1 MTKNIW
7 RRLAMMLLALVLVG
21 GCGCGDDDDDD
32 DTAAPT
38 DDDTDDDADDDT
50 DDDTADD
57 DTADDDDD
65 TNPPSVTTVMT
76 LDLEYRNSA
85 HFVMTRTGDNLTATL
100 TAGAGFGDE
109 WLPAGEM
116 QMGAG
121 RVMAFPESKFEI
133 HTVHFEGD
141 PVAGS
146 PCGDAPV
153 TYELT
158 LTGQTAARE
167 RIGAVVCYCG
177 RDTTARPAT
186 LLRIKTKFPED

>member
-1 MTKNIW
+1 MTTNIW
-7 RRLAMMLLALVLVG
+7 RRLALMLLALVFIG

-32 DTAAPT
+32 DSTTPA
-38 DDDTDDDADDDT
+38 DDDTTT

-57 DTADDDDD
+57 DATDDDTTDDDD

-76 LDLEYRNSA
+76 LDLEYRNTA
-85 HFVMTRTGDNLTATL
+85 HFVMTRTGDELTATL

-109 WLPAGEM
+109 WLTAGEM
-116 QMGAG
+116 HIGAG
-121 RVMAFPESKFEI
+121 RVMTFPEAKFEI
-133 HTVHFEGD
+133 HTVRFEGG

-167 RIGAVVCYCG
+167 RIGAVACYCG
-177 RDTTARPAT
+177 ADTTGRPAA
-186 LLRIKTKFPED
+186 LLRIKTKFPGD